1 MAAKKNKTEKTAT
14 APVPAPQVGYCRPV
28 FKDEREVRT
37 FFESFRES
45 VAEDLHDLAA
55 ARRRSEEVVMR
66 GFATH

>member
-1 MAAKKNKTEKTAT
+1 MAAKKRKNHQTAS
-14 APVPAPQVGYCRPV
+14 APAPAPQVGYCRPV
-28 FKDEREVRT
+28 FSDEREVRS

-45 VAEDLHDLAA
+45 VAEDLQDLAA